1 MFNRINLMALSFE
14 DFNWGVIIPAG
25 IGIILLLIIIL
36 SGYIKAPPDTAYII
50 SGLRKKIIIGKASIR
65 IPFFERVDKLK
76 LQLIAVDVKTSSA
89 VPTADYININVD
101 ANVNV
106 KVSSDPNLIKL
117 GAENFL
123 NKDTA
128 YVAKVAREVLE
139 GNMREIVG
147 QMSLE
152 AMVNDRKAFAEKVQE
167 NAAPDLNRMGL
178 EIVSFNVQNFT
189 DDQNLIENLGIDNTT
204 KIQKKA
210 AIARAESEKEIE
222 IAKAQAKKEAND
234 AKILAETEIA
244 QKNNELAIRQAEL
257 KKEADTQLAI
267 ADAAY
272 EIQKEEQRKSIE
284 VSKANA
290 NIAASEKDVELKA
303 REAEVTEKALEAQ
316 IKKKAEADR
325 YRAQQEADAK
335 LYQLKKEAEADR
347 FQREQEAEAQ
357 KAEAEAQK
365 FAKMQE
371 AEGIAAVGKAEADA
385 IRAKGLAEA
394 EGINAKA
401 EAMKKYGEAAVL
413 EMYFKAL
420 PEVVKNAATP
430 LANVDKITMYGEGN
444 SSKLVGDIIGS
455 TTKVTDGL
463 SAATGVDLRALL
475 AGFLGG
481 KAATAP
487 SAENND
493 TGEYT
498 SSDNT
503 DYTEYSGYDTA
514 SSDYY
519 TDTDPDSPEL

>member
-1 MFNRINLMALSFE
+1 MTKF
-14 DFNWGVIIPAG
+14 IIPG
-25 IGIILLLIIIL
+25 IVIAAVLILIL
-36 SGYIKAPPDTAYII
+36 SLGYIKAPPDTAYII

-106 KVSSDPNLIKL
+106 KVSSDPLLIKL

-123 NKDTA
+123 NKEPV
-128 YVAKVAREVLE
+128 YIAKVAREVLE

-147 QMSLE
+147 QMTLE

-234 AKILAETEIA
+234 AKVLAETEIA

-257 KKEADTQLAI
+257 KKEADTQMAI

-272 EIQKEEQRKSIE
+272 EIQKEEQRKTIE
-284 VSKANA
+284 ITKANA
-290 NIAASEKDVELKA
+290 NIAASEKDVELKTK
-303 REAEVTEKALEAQ
+303 EAEVKEKSLDAE
-316 IKKKAEADR
+316 IKKKAEAER
-325 YRAQQEADAK
+325 YKAQQEADAK

-365 FAKMQE
+365 FARMQE
-371 AEGIAAVGKAEADA
+371 AEGIAAVGQAEADA

-420 PEVVKNAATP
+420 PEVVRNAAAP
-430 LANVDKITMYGEGN
+430 LENVDKITMYGEGN
-444 SSKLVGDIIGS
+444 SSRLVGDIINS
-455 TTKVTDGL
+455 TTKITDGL
-463 SAATGVDLRALL
+463 TEATGVDIKAILS
-475 AGFLGG
+475 GFLGG
-481 KAATAP
+481 KMASAQAAP
-487 SAENND
+487 AEPKAESTYNSYQEVPD
-493 TGEYT
+493 GDYVIDR
-498 SSDNT
+498 SGYT
-503 DYTEYSGYDTA
+503 DYT
-514 SSDYY
+514 
-519 TDTDPDSPEL
+519 TDTTE